1 MSEPKVKPI
10 GVVDFKAEHYSDDR
24 KTIIVSFATTLSAER
39 QTYALPIQSLYGFI
53 ADLQKLQPPGRP
65 AQGAAASPAQGTP
78 AQGTPAQ
85 DTPAQGTPA
94 QDRLA
99 QAAPSASAVPGPPGS
114 TPSTRIE
121 VIMPQKWMSR
131 ALPERNVVLMVFDP
145 QTEKQ
150 AAYALPAAS
159 IRDMAAAL
167 LKHADSLE
175 KSAG

>member
-1 MSEPKVKPI
+1 MSEPKVQPI

-39 QTYALPIQSLYGFI
+39 QIYALPVQSLYGFI

-65 AQGAAASPAQGTP
+65 AQDAAA
-78 AQGTPAQ
+78 
-85 DTPAQGTPA
+85 
-94 QDRLA
+94 
-99 QAAPSASAVPGPPGS
+99 AAPVPSGPAKPAPSDSGT
-114 TPSTRIE
+114 TPSNRIE
-121 VIMPQKWMSR
+121 VTMPQKWMSR

-145 QTEKQ
+145 QTDKQ

-159 IRDMAAAL
+159 IREMATAL

-175 KSAG
+175 KSAPNKAASG